1 MEISGNKPKLI
12 FAAILLAL
20 LLSSGTA
27 GFMIIESFTFLESI
41 YMTIITISTVGYGE
55 VHELSSAGKIFTA
68 ILILLSLGVLAYVAS
83 IITTQLFEGQLGY
96 FLRGHKNKS
105 RLKKMKNHVIICG
118 YGRNGQQA
126 IKELEAHK
134 NDFIVVD
141 SDHNLILDN
150 VKPGFNM
157 IEGDAT
163 DEEVLVAVGLLTA
176 HSIITT
182 LPSDADNLF
191 VTLTA
196 RSLNPNITIISRAS
210 SESSEKKLKLAGA
223 NNIVMLER
231 IGGAHMA
238 TLVAR
243 PDVMEFLE
251 HLSIHGSNPT
261 NLEEIMC
268 EDLPKGA
275 INKTI
280 FEIGVRQ

>member
-20 LLSSGTA
+20 LLSLGTA

-163 DEEVLVAVGLLTA
+163 DEEVLVAAGLLTA
-176 HSIITT
+176 TPSSQPCPAMQITY
-182 LPSDADNLF
+182 L
-191 VTLTA
+191 
-196 RSLNPNITIISRAS
+196 SL
-210 SESSEKKLKLAGA
+210 
-223 NNIVMLER
+223 
-231 IGGAHMA
+231 
-238 TLVAR
+238 
-243 PDVMEFLE
+243 
-251 HLSIHGSNPT
+251 
-261 NLEEIMC
+261 
-268 EDLPKGA
+268 
-275 INKTI
+275 
-280 FEIGVRQ
+280 